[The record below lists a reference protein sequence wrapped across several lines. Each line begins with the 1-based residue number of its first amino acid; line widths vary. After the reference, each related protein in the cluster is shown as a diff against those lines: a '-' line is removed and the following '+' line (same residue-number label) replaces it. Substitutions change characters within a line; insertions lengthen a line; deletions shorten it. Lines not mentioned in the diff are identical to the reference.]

1 MPKMYDAEF
10 KARAVRMVQG
20 HQADYGSVTAASVAV
35 GAQLG
40 VARETL
46 RRWVSQAE
54 VDAGSRTGVTSKG
67 AEEIKQLKAENKR
80 LREANEIL
88 RKDSAFFASTR
99 PPQPLIAGFI
109 DQMRAEDYAVES
121 ICAVLRQQGVPVAA
135 RTYRSWKQPGRQP
148 AARTVSDAI
157 VMDALL
163 AAAGTP
169 EGLYGRRKMT
179 AYLRRSGLAV
189 AHCTVDR
196 LMRDLWLAGVVRGRR
211 VRTTVP
217 AKDGIRAG
225 DQLNRDFTTDAPNT
239 VWVADFT
246 YVHTWAGF
254 AYVAFIV
261 NVIAQRI
268 VSWNAA
274 TTRTTDLV
282 LTCLRMGRWD
292 RTRQWLAL
300 PEGLIHHHDAGS
312 QYTALRFTEHLAPE
326 GMAPSIGSVGDAY
339 DCLME
344 SIIGLYKTECI
355 RPGPFVKAPQKTV
368 SDVEYAT
375 MAWVDW
381 YNTRRLHSSLGN
393 VPPAGFEAA
402 HYNQITAPR
411 PETQLV

>member
-1 MPKMYDAEF
+1 M
-10 KARAVRMVQG
+10 
-20 HQADYGSVTAASVAV
+20 
-35 GAQLG
+35 
-40 VARETL
+40 
-46 RRWVSQAE
+46 
-54 VDAGSRTGVTSKG
+54 
-67 AEEIKQLKAENKR
+67 
-80 LREANEIL
+80 
-88 RKDSAFFASTR
+88 
-99 PPQPLIAGFI
+99 IAGFI
-109 DQMRAEDYAVES
+109 DRMRAEGYAVES
-121 ICAVLRQQGVPVAA
+121 VCAVLREQGVPIAA
-135 RTYRSWKQPGRQP
+135 RTYRSWKQPGRRI
-148 AARTVSDAI
+148 AVRTVSDAI

-163 AAAGTP
+163 ATVGTP

-196 LMRDLWLAGVVRGRR
+196 LMRQLGLAGVVRGKR

-217 AKDGIRAG
+217 SADGVRAG
-225 DQLNRDFTTDAPNT
+225 DLLNRKFTANAPNT

-246 YVHTWAGF
+246 YVRTWAGF
-254 AYVAFIV
+254 VYVAFIV
-261 NVIAQRI
+261 DVFAQRV

-292 RTRQWLAL
+292 RTRQGLVL
-300 PEGLIHHHDAGS
+300 PQGLIHHHDAGS
-312 QYTALRFTEHLAPE
+312 QYTALRFTEHLALE

-339 DCLME
+339 DNCLME

-355 RPGPFVKAPQKTV
+355 RPGPFVRGPLKTV

-393 VPPAGFEAA
+393 VPPAEFEAA
-402 HYNQITAPR
+402 HYDQITAP
-411 PETQLV
+411 PPAAQPV